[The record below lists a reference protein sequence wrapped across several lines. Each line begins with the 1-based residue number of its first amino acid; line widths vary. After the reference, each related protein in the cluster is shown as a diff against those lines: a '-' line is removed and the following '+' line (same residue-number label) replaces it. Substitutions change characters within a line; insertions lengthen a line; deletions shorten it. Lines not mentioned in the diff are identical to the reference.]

1 MKIAAYQFAVTH
13 NIDNNFETVVK
24 AVRTAK
30 EKGIELVVF
39 PECALTGYP
48 PRDMASSSDVDF
60 LKVEECC
67 NKLQS
72 LCDET
77 DVAFILGTIAKENDK
92 IYNRAVFFRPE
103 SAPVTYDKRALW
115 GWDRDNFTSENPQDV
130 YDSGCMEDG
139 CTQHNIRNSVPGIVD
154 HKGFR
159 IGIRICFEI
168 RFPEFFRE
176 LYKEKT
182 DLNAVLFYDVT
193 DEENNDRYNMIKGH
207 IETRAV
213 ENVCTFI
220 TANTTKPY
228 QTAPTAVFGRS
239 GQTLAEC
246 ARGKEGF
253 AEYDLE
259 KKDYDFGEQGRKEI
273 SDLLTDSEIRML
285 LDQIRRGF

>member
-1 MKIAAYQFAVTH
+1 MKIAAYQFEVTSD
-13 NIDNNFETVVK
+13 IEKNFVNVVN

-48 PRDMASSSDVDF
+48 PKDMESSSEVDF
-60 LKVEECC
+60 FKAEECC
-67 NKLQS
+67 DKLQS

-77 DVAFILGTIAKENDK
+77 DVAFVLGTIAKEDGK

-103 SAPVTYDKRALW
+103 SDLVTYDKRALW
-115 GWDRDNFTSENPQDV
+115 GWDRDNFSCDV
-130 YDSGCMEDG
+130 LKD
-139 CTQHNIRNSVPGIVD
+139 IKRSVPGLVVY
-154 HKGFR
+154 KGFR

-193 DEENNDRYNMIKGH
+193 DEENIERYNMIKGH

-220 TANTTKPY
+220 TANATGPY

-239 GQTLAEC
+239 GQVLAEC
-246 ARGKEGF
+246 ERGRESF
-253 AEYDLE
+253 VEYDLQ
-259 KKDYDFGEQGRKEI
+259 KRDYDFGERGRKEI
-273 SDLLTDSEIRML
+273 SDLLVE
-285 LDQIRRGF
+285 